1 MSRRDAF
8 DLSKEIDSYKEN
20 KDLEN
25 KLKKSNTEAGNKI
38 KAYFN
43 EKGIT
48 NASSEKYTATV
59 TTTTKS
65 TLNEDLAIE
74 IIKENLGGA
83 LLKSVIKQKEYIDED
98 ALEKLVY
105 NGDFDITKLEKAKI
119 DTTTQTLRITKKKE
133 WYNIWMVIEKIA

>member
-1 MSRRDAF
+1 MSRRDVF
-8 DLSKEIDSYKEN
+8 DLSKAIDLYKEN

-25 KLKKSNTEAGNKI
+25 KLKKSNTEAGNLI
-38 KAYFN
+38 KQYFN
-43 EKGIT
+43 EKGI
-48 NASSEKYTATV
+48 NSASSEKYTATV

-65 TLNEDLAIE
+65 TLNEELAIE

-83 LLKSVIKQKEYIDED
+83 LLRSVIKKKEYIDED

-105 NGDFDITKLEKAKI
+105 NGDFDINKLAKAKI

-133 WYNIWMVIEKIA
+133 DK